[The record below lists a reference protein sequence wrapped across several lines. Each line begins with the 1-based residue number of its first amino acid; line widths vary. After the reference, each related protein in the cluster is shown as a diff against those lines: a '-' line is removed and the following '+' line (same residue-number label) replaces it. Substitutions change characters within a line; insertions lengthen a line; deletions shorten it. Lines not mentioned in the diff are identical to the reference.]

1 MNMAGDVD
9 LVLAPDII
17 MKWVWAWATALGGKL
32 RPSFN
37 LLRTGRAC
45 QGHLPSF
52 LASFSLVLNLLE
64 VEPLRFLGR
73 MVVDKF
79 VLVPP

>member
-17 MKWVWAWATALGGKL
+17 MKWARVTALDGKL

-37 LLRTGRAC
+37 LLQMGES
-45 QGHLPSF
+45 LPGASPQF
-52 LASFSLVLNLLE
+52 LAFFSLVLNFLE
-64 VEPLRFLGR
+64 AEPLRFLGGR
-73 MVVDKF
+73 VVDQF
-79 VLVPP
+79 VLVLL